1 MRMKTVFN
9 SMQVMFLN
17 SHSTSW
23 KHTKVSITE
32 KKTIYVS
39 LLSTVRGRGDNRNII
54 WRISIIRNL
63 ENDLHFTF
71 CQQK

>member
-1 MRMKTVFN
+1 
-9 SMQVMFLN
+9 MFLN

-23 KHTKVSITE
+23 KYTKVSKTE

-54 WRISIIRNL
+54 LRISIIRNF
-63 ENDLHFTF
+63 ENDLHITF